1 MHAYTRA
8 SFDALPRITYDGRIR
23 QVIGYRSCNYN
34 INKYTNNLPVYLA
47 VEHVDTHGSR
57 EEKNVPEQ
65 SDPIHDADTFT
76 TRGML
81 RGQGGGKSTREINWK
96 LLRGETE
103 STKRSSLWE
112 GVNEVVRERK
122 RHGRRG
128 N

>member
-1 MHAYTRA
+1 MHAYPRA

-47 VEHVDTHGSR
+47 VEHVNTHGSR

-81 RGQGGGKSTREINWK
+81 RGQGGGKRK
-96 LLRGETE
+96 
-103 STKRSSLWE
+103 E
-112 GVNEVVRERK
+112 GD
-122 RHGRRG
+122 
-128 N
+128 

>member
-1 MHAYTRA
+1 MHAYPRA

-112 GVNEVVRERK
+112 G
-122 RHGRRG
+122 GG
-128 N
+128 GGDGGG

>member
-1 MHAYTRA
+1 M
-8 SFDALPRITYDGRIR
+8 
-23 QVIGYRSCNYN
+23 
-34 INKYTNNLPVYLA
+34 
-47 VEHVDTHGSR
+47 DTHGSR

-65 SDPIHDADTFT
+65 SDPIHEADTFT
-76 TRGML
+76 TRGVL